1 MRNINIAIDALQKE
15 VIHFRDKADSLE
27 LKIEELK
34 LFTNETEGVINAPMS
49 KENSQSNADCKTI
62 TARYP
67 DYPYSG
73 RFVAKSNYIDST
85 DKRPFKK
92 KNRERLMIELEGEDK
107 KEQISKYISQ
117 QLKILINDGIYVGL
131 KFNNDNKAQFYF
143 RREWLNIDEDGI
155 NIKPEFQLNEDD
167 FEGLPEYKRKKFNW
181 ILPGEAL

>member
-34 LFTNETEGVINAPMS
+34 LFTNETEGVINVPMS

-67 DYPYSG
+67 DYPYNG
-73 RFVAKSNYIDST
+73 RFAAKSNYIDSVNN
-85 DKRPFKK
+85 RPFKK
-92 KNRERLMIELEGEDK
+92 KNRERLMLEIEK
-107 KEQISKYISQ
+107 PKEATQITRYISQ
-117 QLKILINDGIYVGL
+117 DLKNMINCGIYYGL

-143 RREWLNIDEDGI
+143 RREWLNFDGDNI
-155 NIKPEFQLNEDD
+155 SIKPEFEITEEE
-167 FEGLPEYKRKKFNW
+167 FEGLPEYKRKKFEW
-181 ILPGEAL
+181 IKPGGAA